1 MVSLGYILMVQINS
15 FTLAKKRTMKRHVI
29 FWLYSIL
36 SISTL
41 LAQCKLETEM
51 SPTGILIETTEKNLL
66 YDNLVKQVFTQ
77 IKHDGDE
84 FFLILITQ
92 PIAKQKLEKGSAYIM
107 LDTGDTLELNLSNQ
121 YYETK
126 DSAINALY
134 ALSEVQVNLLSKQPV
149 NRIVADIGLEEKQFI
164 LKLHKNLLRDQL
176 LCILKEEQEGN

>member
-1 MVSLGYILMVQINS
+1 MVKINS

-29 FWLYSIL
+29 FWFFSLF

-51 SPTGILIETTEKNLL
+51 SPTGILVETTEKHLL
-66 YDNLVKQVFTQ
+66 YDNLFKQVFTQ
-77 IKHDGDE
+77 IKHDGDD

-92 PIAKQKLEKGSAYIM
+92 PVAKQKLEKGSAFIM
-107 LDTGDTLELNLSNQ
+107 LDKGDTLELNLSNQ

-134 ALSEVQVNLLSKQPV
+134 ALSKEQVKQLSIELV

-164 LKLHKNLLRDQL
+164 LKLHKNLLREQL
-176 LCILKEEQEGN
+176 LCIIKEEKGE

>member
-1 MVSLGYILMVQINS
+1 
-15 FTLAKKRTMKRHVI
+15 MKRHVI
-29 FWLYSIL
+29 FWFFSLL

-51 SPTGILIETTEKNLL
+51 SPTGILVETTEKQLL

-77 IKHDGDE
+77 IKHDGDD

-92 PIAKQKLEKGSAYIM
+92 PIAKQKLEKGSAFIM

-134 ALSEVQVNLLSKQPV
+134 ALSKEQVKQLSIELV

-164 LKLHKNLLRDQL
+164 LKLHKNLLREQL
-176 LCILKEEQEGN
+176 LCIIKEEKGE